1 MQKMPPKI
9 LVTRKLP
16 SAVEARL
23 SERYDVRLNP
33 DDRPL
38 NRAQLSAA
46 MARYDALVSTVS
58 DALDASILQAP
69 QRRVRMI
76 ANVGVGFSNID
87 MNAARTANIIVSN
100 TPDVLTE
107 ATADIALL
115 LILASTRRTS
125 AAEKKL
131 RQGDWRGFSVVDD
144 LGTSVQGK
152 TLGIIGMGR
161 IGRATARRAHFGL
174 GMQVIFYNRTRLAD
188 PAKVLGFAARQV
200 DSIDA
205 LMATSDVVSVHV
217 PGGGAGPLIS
227 ARHIAQMKPSGYLIN
242 TARGDSI
249 DQKAL
254 VAALV
259 EGRIVGAGLDVYADE
274 PKVPDAL
281 LQLDNV
287 TLLPHMGSATA
298 EVRVA
303 MGMLA
308 VDNLDG
314 FFDGSGLVN
323 QVF

>member
-23 SERYDVRLNP
+23 LERYEVRLNP

-46 MARYDALVSTVS
+46 MVRYDALVSTVS

-69 QRRVRMI
+69 QPRVRMI

-87 MNAARTANIIVSN
+87 MKAAGRANINVSN

-144 LGTSVQGK
+144 LGSSVQGK
-152 TLGIIGMGR
+152 ILGIIGMGR

-188 PAKVLGFAARQV
+188 PAEVLGFTARQV
-200 DSIDA
+200 DGIDA

-259 EGRIVGAGLDVYADE
+259 EGRIAGAGLDVYADE

>member
-1 MQKMPPKI
+1 MQKMLPKI
-9 LVTRKLP
+9 LATRKLP

-46 MARYDALVSTVS
+46 MVRYDALVSTVS

-69 QRRVRMI
+69 QPRVRMI

-87 MNAARTANIIVSN
+87 MKAAGRANINVSN

-144 LGTSVQGK
+144 LGSSVQGK
-152 TLGIIGMGR
+152 ILGIIGMGR

-188 PAKVLGFAARQV
+188 PAEVLGFTARQV
-200 DSIDA
+200 DGIDA

-259 EGRIVGAGLDVYADE
+259 EGRIAGAGLDVYADE

>member
-23 SERYDVRLNP
+23 LERYEVRLNP

-46 MARYDALVSTVS
+46 MVRYDALVSTVS

-69 QRRVRMI
+69 QPRVRMI

-87 MNAARTANIIVSN
+87 MKAAGRANINVSN

-144 LGTSVQGK
+144 LGSSVQGK
-152 TLGIIGMGR
+152 ILGIIGMGR

-174 GMQVIFYNRTRLAD
+174 GMQVIFYHRTRLAD
-188 PAKVLGFAARQV
+188 PAEMLGFTARQV

-259 EGRIVGAGLDVYADE
+259 EGRIAGAGLDVYADE

>member
-1 MQKMPPKI
+1 
-9 LVTRKLP
+9 
-16 SAVEARL
+16 
-23 SERYDVRLNP
+23 
-33 DDRPL
+33 
-38 NRAQLSAA
+38 
-46 MARYDALVSTVS
+46 
-58 DALDASILQAP
+58 
-69 QRRVRMI
+69 
-76 ANVGVGFSNID
+76 
-87 MNAARTANIIVSN
+87 
-100 TPDVLTE
+100 
-107 ATADIALL
+107 
-115 LILASTRRTS
+115 
-125 AAEKKL
+125 
-131 RQGDWRGFSVVDD
+131 
-144 LGTSVQGK
+144 
-152 TLGIIGMGR
+152 
-161 IGRATARRAHFGL
+161 
-174 GMQVIFYNRTRLAD
+174 
-188 PAKVLGFAARQV
+188 
-200 DSIDA
+200 
-205 LMATSDVVSVHV
+205 MATSDVVSVHV

-259 EGRIVGAGLDVYADE
+259 EGRIAGAGLDVYADE

>member
-1 MQKMPPKI
+1 MQKIPPKI

-16 SAVEARL
+16 AAVEARL

-46 MARYDALVSTVS
+46 MAHYDALVSTVS
-58 DALDASILQAP
+58 DTLDAPILQAP

-87 MNAARTANIIVSN
+87 MAAARSANISVSN

-131 RQGDWRGFSVVDD
+131 RQGDWRGFSIVDD
-144 LGTSVQGK
+144 LGSSVQGK

-174 GMQVIFYNRTRLAD
+174 RMEVVFYNRTQLAD
-188 PAKVLGFAARQV
+188 PAQTLGFAARQV

-205 LMATSDVVSVHV
+205 LMTTSDVVSVHV
-217 PGGGAGPLIS
+217 PGGGAVPLIS

-249 DQKAL
+249 DQNAL

-259 EGRIVGAGLDVYADE
+259 EGRIAGAGLDVYADE
-274 PKVPDAL
+274 PTVPDAL
-281 LQLDNV
+281 LQLENV
-287 TLLPHMGSATA
+287 TLLPHIGSATA
-298 EVRVA
+298 EVRTA

-314 FFDGSGLVN
+314 FFDGAGPVN
-323 QVF
+323 RVL